1 MSAKTEMVNFGE
13 EIDIES
19 LIEQGIEQARL
30 IKTQSDE
37 HVNKLEEE
45 NKQLGLDMQ
54 IEKINMHAF

>member
-1 MSAKTEMVNFGE
+1 MSAKTEMVNFGD

-37 HVNKLEEE
+37 HVTKLEEE
-45 NKQLGLDMQ
+45 NKQKGLDMQ
-54 IEKINMHAF
+54 VEKIDMHAF